1 MTKSG
6 FRSKMRVDFPVCRG
20 PKRSTL
26 FDVAFSRR
34 PSNLSSM
41 WTFLHTNYPK
51 AFDLNYLVNL
61 EDRRLQ
67 LAALW
72 DMCIYCADVLPKL
85 TMLFWSVA

>member
-1 MTKSG
+1 MVWG
-6 FRSKMRVDFPVCRG
+6 RAVFQ
-20 PKRSTL
+20 
-26 FDVAFSRR
+26 AHASR
-34 PSNLSSM
+34 
-41 WTFLHTNYPK
+41 K